1 MPVVMNQREQ
11 GSKKPEAKKAAVSLQ
26 PVTPKGLS
34 SSTKTLIPVF
44 VAAILL
50 VVGLLGWSQGW
61 FTRDAA
67 VSANDSSQTAGRTT
81 IPIGADDSNPMGH
94 KLNKG
99 MGE

>member
-61 FTRDAA
+61 FTRDAT
-67 VSANDSSQTAGRTT
+67 VSPNAASQIAGKATT
-81 IPIGADDSNPMGH
+81 HIGGDDTNPMGH